1 MSSREMFEGE
11 HGQKMSEWVALAK
24 ALFEVE
30 RDPRIKDQAWFDFQ
44 GKAQRLLAIMSQQ
57 QS

>member
-1 MSSREMFEGE
+1 MFEGE